1 MEGSLIYRSF
11 RGVKQKL
18 KILNWGI
25 NSA

>member
-18 KILNWGI
+18 KILNWDI
-25 NSA
+25 NSV

>member
-25 NSA
+25 NSV